1 MRCCCRCTSLTSLSL
16 GMLTPRELDTMF
28 TVGGLPDAITV
39 LQNLQHLRLQN
50 CAMGRLTRSISRLTR
65 LTTLEVVHDDTY
77 NFSECYTYDLPV
89 RQVGG
94 YNNTM
99 HPLLAVLLWT
109 PPWPWCAWR

>member
-50 CAMGRLTRSISRLTR
+50 CAMGRLTCSISRLAR

-89 RQVGG
+89 RQVG
-94 YNNTM
+94 YSNTM
-99 HPLLAVLLWT
+99 HPCWRCCWT
-109 PPWPWCAWR
+109 WPWPWRAWR